1 MKQVT
6 EVATEMTRSQGSFLS
21 GHVSPSEPTTGAP
34 KVQHP
39 SRPASSIHSCVSS
52 LEEKE
57 STALVAQPVAVAQVP
72 AQQAIP
78 PAFCRTPVQP
88 KQQYEHI
95 SSRGAPLSNSSEN
108 DNPGDLDASHFRVNG
123 YVPGQ
128 APASSPDHHQ
138 FAARFRSSP
147 SRQAE
152 QVSQGPISKVQ
163 PHPQLANAISRVD
176 EAHTGVGSG
185 SSPLRP
191 PHEDGSGNLGTGQSQ
206 KQLGVSSSDHVSG
219 RDAAPTSP
227 HAPLKIQGGVI
238 NVSTAYSKG

>member
-6 EVATEMTRSQGSFLS
+6 EVATEMMRSGGTFPSDY
-21 GHVSPSEPTTGAP
+21 VSPSEPTTGAH
-34 KVQHP
+34 KVQNP

-57 STALVAQPVAVAQVP
+57 GTALVAQPGAVARVTG
-72 AQQAIP
+72 QQSIP
-78 PAFCRTPVQP
+78 PAFCRTP
-88 KQQYEHI
+88 
-95 SSRGAPLSNSSEN
+95 SRGAPLSNSSEN
-108 DNPGDLDASHFRVNG
+108 DNPSDLDASHFRVNG

-128 APASSPDHHQ
+128 APASSPEYQ
-138 FAARFRSSP
+138 FEARFRSSP

-152 QVSQGPISKVQ
+152 RVSNPLSKVQ
-163 PHPQLANAISRVD
+163 PHPQLANVINGVD
-176 EAHTGVGSG
+176 DAHTGLGSG

-191 PHEDGSGNLGTGQSQ
+191 PQQLHEDASGSLGTGLSQ
-206 KQLGVSSSDHVSG
+206 KHLGMSSSDQVSG
-219 RDAAPTSP
+219 QDGPPSP